1 MWKKMLLLFSGML
14 LMLGACGSQ
23 EEAALR
29 AGAAAENE
37 EGRRIFLS
45 FNGEIQGFEAE
56 SSGLVQNIVHL
67 AWLAPRGGLGMEA
80 EAEKVPESENPCLLE
95 SGSMAD
101 TEEILPSESGLV
113 WVRITGGEDIDSGE
127 GTSAPEHGDIAE
139 YIQGGGCVYR
149 GRSCGRGLVGYMET
163 ARIRGVDGAG
173 DKDFPEGHDGDGG
186 LNYPDRLRSGGGNL

>member
-1 MWKKMLLLFSGML
+1 MWKKMLLLFLGML

-29 AGAAAENE
+29 AGAAAEAEAENE

-56 SSGLVQNIVHL
+56 SAGLVQNIVHL

-80 EAEKVPESENPCLLE
+80 EAEKVPEHENSCLLE

-127 GTSAPEHGDIAE
+127 GTSVQEHGDIAA
-139 YIQGGGCVYR
+139 YIQGADVYIAAEAAE
-149 GRSCGRGLVGYMET
+149 GDLWDIWKLPGYGEWLEQEIRIFLRVMTGME
-163 ARIRGVDGAG
+163 A
-173 DKDFPEGHDGDGG
+173 
-186 LNYPDRLRSGGGNL
+186 